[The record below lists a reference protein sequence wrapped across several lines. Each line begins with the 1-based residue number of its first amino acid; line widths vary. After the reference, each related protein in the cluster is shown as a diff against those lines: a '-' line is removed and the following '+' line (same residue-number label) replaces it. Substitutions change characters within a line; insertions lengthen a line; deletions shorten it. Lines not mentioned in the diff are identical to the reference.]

1 MKKILFILAAAMAV
15 LASCKDEDPTLSIN
29 IQELS
34 FQGEAST
41 QTVELSSNTSWT
53 ATNSNDWITVSPMS
67 GTGNQTIKVSVTK
80 DEGLDRSGTVTFS
93 IGGLIQTL
101 TVKQACF
108 PTYEVDP
115 VALTFNPEGGTQAV
129 NVSSNQD
136 WTIEG
141 GADWIKVD
149 PASGSASASGNALSV
164 TAAPNDGIDREASF
178 KVSFNSGDA
187 SITVSVKQ
195 GGTAIEYGGVVY
207 KTITMKDGR
216 TWMASPLKYIPEG
229 KTPSSDPTDGSG
241 FWYAYTSDGTTC
253 TPVTDGS
260 AGYLYDYPTAFGAE
274 VNAENY
280 KGFEGTRGIC
290 PEGWHIPTRAEFVNL
305 VGNSVKGA
313 GEDSELIKEDAAY
326 YDEEYK
332 GGRISALDADGFG
345 WSFLGCV
352 NVTNPNA
359 LDKGSYQKLICDQA
373 TCSVE
378 GYIGKNRLTY
388 VMSSTGNS
396 VNASNGNIQFF
407 GLMSTFTKTY
417 PEGRL
422 HAAFANY
429 RSGFEVR
436 CIKD

>member
-1 MKKILFILAAAMAV
+1 MIIASMALVFAACQKETPFV
-15 LASCKDEDPTLSIN
+15 SVN
-29 IQELS
+29 NGELNFTGS
-34 FQGEAST
+34 PST
-41 QTVELSSNTSWT
+41 MTVNFESNSAWT
-53 ATNSNDWITVSPMS
+53 VTNTNDWITVSPMS
-67 GTGNQTIKVSVTK
+67 GTGNGTLKVSVTLN
-80 DEGLDRSGTVTFS
+80 ETLERTGTVTIS
-93 IGGLIQTL
+93 VNGDSLTL
-101 TVKQACF
+101 TVKQ
-108 PTYEVDP
+108 TS
-115 VALTFNPEGGTQAV
+115 NPICATDKADFEFGAEGGTDIMSV
-129 NVSSNQD
+129 LSNRNWSLTGQD
-136 WTIEG
+136 G
-141 GADWIKVD
+141 CDWVKFSPATGTPSTEKV
-149 PASGSASASGNALSV
+149 PV
-164 TAAPNDGIDREASF
+164 T
-178 KVSFNSGDA
+178 
-187 SITVSVKQ
+187 ITVSANEGVDRETSITIVFEDSGHLQYTFPIKQ
-195 GGTAIEYGGVVY
+195 AGSSFEYGGVVY

-216 TWMASPLKYIPEG
+216 TWMASPLKYVPEG

-241 FWYAYTSDGTTC
+241 FWYAYTSDGSTC

-260 AGYLYDYPTAFGAE
+260 TGYLYDYPTAFGAE

-359 LDKGSYQKLICDQA
+359 LDKGSYQKLVCDQA